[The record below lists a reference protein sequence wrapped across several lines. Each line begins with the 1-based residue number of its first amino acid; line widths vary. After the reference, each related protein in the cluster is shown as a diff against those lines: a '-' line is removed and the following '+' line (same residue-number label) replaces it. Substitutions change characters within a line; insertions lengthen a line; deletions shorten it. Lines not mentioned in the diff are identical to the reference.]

1 MNMVFR
7 RAGAFRL
14 WGQPRSKINFESEV
28 GDGTGSSTVMAPL
41 LWIARTF
48 PEAPIGLW
56 QSDEEGQ
63 ETQIRDN
70 QFLRRMRRPNP
81 FYSGSVLMQATIIDR
96 TVDGNAYW
104 IKVRDASENV
114 REYWWAPTATMTP
127 KGDEENFITHYEYKP
142 GSDVIILR
150 PEDVIHFRFG
160 MDNDDPRKGQ
170 ASLKSVLR
178 EVFTDDEAAN
188 FTASLLRNS
197 GVPGLLVSPEVG
209 AGAPSDEDVKATKAY
224 IREKFTGDN
233 RGEALVMSGPTKVQ
247 QFGFSP
253 EQLLLKD
260 LRRVPEERVTA
271 ILGVPAIV
279 CGLGAGLDKATFCLP
294 ADARVWTV
302 TGPQRIA
309 DIRPG
314 RVVWSFTDGHI
325 EPRRVLHAGKTGV
338 KPLLEIRTKNRTVRA
353 TGNHP
358 FLVRVPGSMTEG
370 PNQDRH
376 PSYAWK
382 RADALS
388 RGDYVVQPRALP
400 DQGGEELPTGEPA
413 TPEMLQFMGAL
424 IGDGTVNSAGIR
436 MAMPPAD
443 RCAAHYQSLALQL
456 FTKQARV
463 GNGSDSSERMPIA
476 IQERERY
483 FGFSSAR
490 DAGWLIQVGLGE
502 RAHTK
507 RVPSWVWTLSR
518 DLRLSF
524 LAGLVDTDGSIDKRG
539 ALTFGFCNR
548 ELATDIRDLLVSVG
562 IQASNVL
569 HGHVSVD
576 RLPNPGRKLYYDK
589 WTFTASS
596 ADAISRIPF
605 ADPLYRERVEKNAG
619 RLRSD
624 GFDAAK
630 AGLDGN
636 LGFYKVISIREL
648 PPELIYDLEIE
659 GSHSFIADGCVV
671 HNTNYTE
678 ARQAAYEQAII
689 PSQTQMAEDLWHQA
703 LSDFF
708 SGEEIWALRVGFDYS
723 RVRVLQEDQNKL
735 ANRMATE
742 IRAGIAKRSEARRAL
757 GHKAGPEDEV
767 YIIPMNTALVP
778 ADGSDPRIFTAPKG
792 TENP

>member
-279 CGLGAGLDKATFCLP
+279 CGLGAGLDKATF
-294 ADARVWTV
+294 
-302 TGPQRIA
+302 
-309 DIRPG
+309 
-314 RVVWSFTDGHI
+314 
-325 EPRRVLHAGKTGV
+325 
-338 KPLLEIRTKNRTVRA
+338 
-353 TGNHP
+353 
-358 FLVRVPGSMTEG
+358 
-370 PNQDRH
+370 
-376 PSYAWK
+376 
-382 RADALS
+382 
-388 RGDYVVQPRALP
+388 
-400 DQGGEELPTGEPA
+400 
-413 TPEMLQFMGAL
+413 
-424 IGDGTVNSAGIR
+424 
-436 MAMPPAD
+436 
-443 RCAAHYQSLALQL
+443 
-456 FTKQARV
+456 
-463 GNGSDSSERMPIA
+463 
-476 IQERERY
+476 
-483 FGFSSAR
+483 
-490 DAGWLIQVGLGE
+490 
-502 RAHTK
+502 
-507 RVPSWVWTLSR
+507 
-518 DLRLSF
+518 
-524 LAGLVDTDGSIDKRG
+524 
-539 ALTFGFCNR
+539 
-548 ELATDIRDLLVSVG
+548 
-562 IQASNVL
+562 
-569 HGHVSVD
+569 
-576 RLPNPGRKLYYDK
+576 
-589 WTFTASS
+589 
-596 ADAISRIPF
+596 
-605 ADPLYRERVEKNAG
+605 
-619 RLRSD
+619 
-624 GFDAAK
+624 
-630 AGLDGN
+630 
-636 LGFYKVISIREL
+636 
-648 PPELIYDLEIE
+648 
-659 GSHSFIADGCVV
+659 
-671 HNTNYTE
+671 TNYTE

-708 SGEEIWALRVGFDYS
+708 SEEEIWALRVGFDYS